1 MNAPRSPQHL
11 LLYGGTFDP
20 IHHGH
25 LIPAQRARE
34 LLDAD
39 RILLLPANRSP
50 HKLKQDPGASAAQR
64 LEMLRLA
71 IAHAPHFAIDPRELD
86 RPGPSYTID
95 TLEQL
100 HSQHPHARLTLLL
113 GVDQLSMLHAWHRVR
128 EILAR
133 ATIALLPRPG
143 IPLPDFSAI
152 AGHLGNTVAESME
165 RAILD
170 TPLINLSATG
180 IRARARAG
188 LPLTFLVPPAVET
201 YIRETSLYR

>member
-1 MNAPRSPQHL
+1 MASSPREHL
-11 LLYGGTFDP
+11 VLYGGTFDP

-34 LLDAD
+34 LLGAD
-39 RILLLPANRSP
+39 RVVLLPANRSP

-71 IAHAPHFAIDPRELD
+71 IERAPHFGIDARELD

-95 TLEQL
+95 TIEQL
-100 HSQHPHARLTLLL
+100 RGQQGGARFTLLL
-113 GVDQLSMLHAWHRVR
+113 GVDQLPMLHAWHRINDVL
-128 EILAR
+128 EA

-143 IPLPDFSAI
+143 IPVPDFSAI
-152 AGHLGNTVAESME
+152 AAHVGKAVAEGLE
-165 RAILD
+165 RSVLD
-170 TPLINLSATG
+170 TPLINLSATD

-188 LPLTFLVPPAVET
+188 LPITFLVPAAVEA
-201 YIRETSLYR
+201 YICENALYR